1 MKKII
6 IMMLL
11 TLLLTG
17 CSINLQTAD
26 MSGIKV
32 YTGVYP
38 IEYITKYLYGAN
50 SRISSIY
57 PLNNDYSN
65 YQLNDKLLKDYSKA
79 DLFVFAGNLNEK
91 QYAIDMVNENDNLK
105 IIDAT
110 YKLNYQYDIDELW
123 LNPSNAIMV
132 AKNVKNGLNEY
143 ITNRYLRE
151 DINQRFEYFNAKM
164 TELDADYNLMANNS
178 KNRTLI
184 FMDNTFHFYQKYG
197 FNVITLEGNNILA
210 KDISEAKSKLASGE
224 VKYVFSTLNLKDSPL
239 LKQFKEKYN
248 VSVLY
253 LDPIHMQTET
263 DALEKETYMTKMH
276 ANQELLK
283 KELYR

>member
-1 MKKII
+1 
-6 IMMLL
+6 MLL

-17 CSINLQTAD
+17 CSIDLKATD
-26 MSGIKV
+26 MSKIKV
-32 YTGVYP
+32 YTGLYP
-38 IEYITKYLYGAN
+38 IEYITKYLYGTKGN
-50 SRISSIY
+50 VKSIY
-57 PLNNDYSN
+57 PLNNDYLS
-65 YQLNDKLLKDYSKA
+65 YQLNNKLLKDYSKA
-79 DLFVFAGNLNEK
+79 DLFVFAGYLNEK
-91 QYAIDMVNENDNLK
+91 QYAIDMLEENPDLK

-110 YKLNYQYDIDELW
+110 YKLNYQNHVDELW

-132 AKNVKNGLNEY
+132 AKNIKNGLNEY

-151 DINQRFEYFNAKM
+151 DINQRFIHFNTKM

-184 FMDNTFHFYQKYG
+184 FMDNTFQFYEKYG

-210 KDISEAKSKLASGE
+210 KDISAAKSKIASGE
-224 VKYVFSTLNLKDSPL
+224 VKYIFSTLNLKDSPL
-239 LKQFKEKYN
+239 LNQLKSKYQ

-253 LDPIHMQTET
+253 LDPIHMRTEI
-263 DALEKETYMTKMH
+263 DKVEKETYMTKMY
-276 ANQELLK
+276 ANMELLK